1 MSTPRPLTLSI
12 LDQSVA
18 VEGCGEDAALRGSVE
33 AAVLADQLGYARYWV
48 SEHHNLPTI
57 VGSAPEVLMAAI
69 AARTSRIRI
78 GSAGVMLPHYAA
90 FKVAEQFRALD
101 ALAPGRIDLGLGRAP
116 GGDRRTAM
124 ALNPYASGM
133 AEDFPQQVQQ
143 LAVWV
148 SGQALGGIVAHPR
161 APQASDVQTPA
172 DAHHDRTPV
181 LWMLGSSDYGAR
193 LAAEL
198 GMPYAFAYFFTD
210 GQGCEQALHLY
221 RTLYKPSARH
231 PRPQT
236 TLCVWALAA
245 PTDDEA
251 QHLALSRERWRVDR
265 ARNVLGPLQAP
276 DTIAARGF
284 TADELPM
291 VQAMRQ
297 RAFVGSAQT
306 VRDKLHALAET
317 FNLDELVVNT
327 WTHDPAMRH
336 RSMRLLAQVFGLG
349 AA

>member
-1 MSTPRPLTLSI
+1 MPVQRLSI

-18 VEGCGEDAALRGSVE
+18 TAGRGEDAALRDSVD
-33 AAVLADQLGYARYWV
+33 AAVLAEQLGYARYWV
-48 SEHHNLPTI
+48 SEHHSLPTI
-57 VGSAPEVLMAAI
+57 VGTAPEMLMAAI
-69 AARTSRIRI
+69 AARTTRIRI

-90 FKVAEQFRALD
+90 FKVAEQFRVLD

-124 ALNPYASGM
+124 ALNPYQSGM

-143 LAVWV
+143 LAAWV
-148 SGQALGGIVAHPR
+148 NHQALGGVVAHPR
-161 APQASDVQTPA
+161 APH
-172 DAHHDRTPV
+172 DAPGYSRTPV

-221 RTLYKPSARH
+221 RTLYKPSERH
-231 PRPQT
+231 PKPQT
-236 TLCVWALAA
+236 TICVWALAA

-251 QHLALSRERWRVDR
+251 QHLAMSRERWRVDR
-265 ARNVLGPLQAP
+265 ARNLLGPLQAP
-276 DTIAARGF
+276 DAIAARGF
-284 TADELPM
+284 TAEEQPM
-291 VQAMRQ
+291 VNAMRQ

-306 VRDKLHALAET
+306 VRDKLDALAQSLE
-317 FNLDELVVNT
+317 LDELVVNT
-327 WTHDPAMRH
+327 WAHEPAMRH
-336 RSMRLLAQVFGLG
+336 RSMRLMAQAYGLQPTP
-349 AA
+349 AAIA

>member
-1 MSTPRPLTLSI
+1 MQLSI

-18 VEGCGEDAALRGSVE
+18 CAGRGEDAALRDSVD
-33 AAVLADQLGYARYWV
+33 AAVLAEQLGYARYWV
-48 SEHHNLPTI
+48 SEHHSLPTI
-57 VGSAPEVLMAAI
+57 VGSAPEILLAAI
-69 AARTSRIRI
+69 AARTTRIRL

-90 FKVAEQFRALD
+90 FKVAEQFRVLD

-143 LAVWV
+143 LAAWV
-148 SGQALGGIVAHPR
+148 SGQALGGVVAHPR
-161 APQASDVQTPA
+161 PPRGNDEGIDASI
-172 DAHHDRTPV
+172 DRTPV

-210 GQGCEQALHLY
+210 GQGCEDALHLY

-231 PRPQT
+231 PKPHAT
-236 TLCVWALAA
+236 ICVWALAA

-251 QHLALSRERWRVDR
+251 RHLAMSRERWRVDR
-265 ARNVLGPLQAP
+265 ARNLLGPLQAP
-276 DTIAARGF
+276 DAIAARGF
-284 TADELPM
+284 TAEEQPM
-291 VQAMRQ
+291 VDAMRR
-297 RAFVGSAQT
+297 RAFVGTPQA
-306 VRDKLHALAET
+306 VREKLDALAASLQ
-317 FNLDELVVNT
+317 LDELVVNT
-327 WTHDPAMRH
+327 WAHDAAMRH
-336 RSMRLLAQVFGLG
+336 RSMRLVAQVYGLSR
-349 AA
+349 